1 MENNKCNIH
10 TINPIITDK
19 DLSALFD
26 GLMDVVKKKYEL
38 DYSAKIMNLDK
49 KIEIL
54 TSLIKERDQEILS
67 LKEKLKQN

>member
-10 TINPIITDK
+10 TISQTITDQ
-19 DLSALFD
+19 DLSSLFN

-38 DYSAKIMNLDK
+38 DFNAKIINLNK

-54 TSLIKERDQEILS
+54 SKLIKQKDQEILS
-67 LKEKLKQN
+67 LRSNST